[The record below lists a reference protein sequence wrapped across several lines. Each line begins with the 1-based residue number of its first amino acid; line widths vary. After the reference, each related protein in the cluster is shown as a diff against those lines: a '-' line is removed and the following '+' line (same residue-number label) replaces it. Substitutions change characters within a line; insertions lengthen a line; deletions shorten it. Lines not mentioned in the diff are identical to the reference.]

1 MSNTLIVGG
10 GPVAI
15 QLAQICSQMAHQTI
29 DMVSRVKTSASSQ
42 RVYNAYQRDGYF
54 KVTTQNAAHQQLSGE
69 FKVRQ
74 FYKDIQEVSSTYN
87 TLIMACTADA
97 YRSILNRLAK
107 ATVECLQHIVL
118 VSPTLGSHMVIE
130 QLLSELNLDVEVVSF
145 STYLGDTRVVD
156 TTQPHQV
163 LTSGVKSKLYVG
175 STHTD
180 SRFIDRICVLFHH
193 LNIQIAVMDTPLH
206 AEVHNSSL
214 YVHPALFMNDFSLQA
229 VFKGTTV
236 PVYVYK
242 LFPEGPITMKLIR
255 EMRQMWVEMMK
266 ILNELRVPSV
276 NLLKFMVKEN
286 YPVRPETLSER
297 EINQFEDL
305 PAIHQE
311 YLLYVRYTAILI
323 DPFSEPDSNGHYFDF
338 SAVPYKRLYIDEE
351 GVTHIPRMPSE
362 DSYRTAMIQA
372 VGRALNV
379 KTPMIDQFLA
389 RYRSYCDGYRAEHPK
404 QSLSVQF
411 DSHQYEEDIALVKQ
425 FLKNKTEHNGTH

>member
-1 MSNTLIVGG
+1 MSNTLIVGS

-15 QLAQICSQMAHQTI
+15 QLAQMCSQMAHQTI
-29 DMVSRVKTSASSQ
+29 DMVSRVKTSARSN
-42 RVYNAYQRDGYF
+42 RVYNAYQCDGYF
-54 KVTTQNAAHQQLSGE
+54 EVTTQNARHQQLSGK

-74 FYKDIQEVSSTYN
+74 FYKDIQEVSGTYD
-87 TLIMACTADA
+87 TLFMACTADA
-97 YRSILNRLAK
+97 YRSILDRLAST
-107 ATVECLQHIVL
+107 TVQRLKRIVL
-118 VSPTLGSHMVIE
+118 VSPTLGSHMVIA
-130 QLLSELNLDVEVVSF
+130 QMMSDLNQNVEVVSF
-145 STYLGDTRVVD
+145 STYLGDTRVVN
-156 TTQPHQV
+156 TSQPHKV
-163 LTSGVKSKLYVG
+163 LTTGVKSKLYVG
-175 STHTD
+175 STRPD
-180 SRFIDRICVLFHH
+180 SRFINRMCELFHH
-193 LNIQIAVMDTPLH
+193 LNIQIAVMDTPLQ

-229 VFKGTTV
+229 IFKGTAV

-266 ILNELRVPSV
+266 ILKELSVPSV

-286 YPVRPETLSER
+286 YPVRLETLSER

-323 DPFSEPDSNGHYFDF
+323 DPFSKPDSNGHYFDF

-389 RYRSYCDGYRAEHPK
+389 RYRSYCDSYRAERLK
-404 QSLSVQF
+404 QSVSAQF
-411 DSHQYEEDIALVKQ
+411 DSHQYDEDINLVKQ
-425 FLKNKTEHNGTH
+425 FLKNKI